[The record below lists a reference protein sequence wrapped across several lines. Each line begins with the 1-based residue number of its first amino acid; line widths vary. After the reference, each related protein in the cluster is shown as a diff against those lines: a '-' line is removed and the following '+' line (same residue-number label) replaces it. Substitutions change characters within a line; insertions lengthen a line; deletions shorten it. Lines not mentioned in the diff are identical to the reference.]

1 MLTEGERG
9 NKTFGKWL
17 FRPQP
22 CSYLAPPA
30 ATETPQFRAL
40 FAPFFSVSEN
50 SQIGNHSLSRLL
62 VSLDL
67 CYSARLSRRDA
78 GAKSSSIVRWGMGD
92 SAKLFLS
99 HSELAMDGLIIP
111 GVEAKVQQ
119 RSLKKAT
126 EGSFR
131 NERGKI
137 ERRKGGMEGGR
148 RVSFSNFR

>member
-1 MLTEGERG
+1 
-9 NKTFGKWL
+9 
-17 FRPQP
+17 
-22 CSYLAPPA
+22 
-30 ATETPQFRAL
+30 
-40 FAPFFSVSEN
+40 
-50 SQIGNHSLSRLL
+50 
-62 VSLDL
+62 
-67 CYSARLSRRDA
+67 
-78 GAKSSSIVRWGMGD
+78 MGD

-148 RVSFSNFR
+148 RVSFFNFR